1 MQNYL
6 HYKDLENNTSN
17 HHPNKNKNL
26 RFGELTICPDH
37 TATIPLGFEYATSTF
52 ACSITRP

>member
-26 RFGELTICPDH
+26 RFGELTR
-37 TATIPLGFEYATSTF
+37 F
-52 ACSITRP
+52 ALTTQLLYH